1 MQETQ
6 STRAAQPVSLD
17 ARTFAI
23 GVLSVTATVLFVGLL
38 MLASTPR
45 AAHGI
50 GMVDRAGDY
59 IVVTQ
64 QISNSLEGIV
74 VLDAAA
80 KRMNIY
86 ALDANTKRIGLI
98 EQNIRLDQ
106 LPGARQ
112 P

>member
-1 MQETQ
+1 
-6 STRAAQPVSLD
+6 
-17 ARTFAI
+17 
-23 GVLSVTATVLFVGLL
+23 
-38 MLASTPR
+38 
-45 AAHGI
+45 
-50 GMVDRAGDY
+50 MVDRAGDY

-98 EQNIRLDQ
+98 EQNVRLDQ